1 MNKIN
6 FAIIGGGWRTEFYI
20 RIAKQLPQLFT
31 ISSIYIRNEQKAKA
45 FQEKWDV
52 PVTSSIDELVA
63 DQQLQF
69 IVMCIS
75 KTNAA
80 SELLKLAQL
89 NIPILA
95 ETPPAVTIEE
105 IKSLYQHRNKLK
117 HIAIAEQYIEQPLH
131 ASRLKL
137 IQSGLIGEVNH
148 AQVSVAHGYHGLNLI
163 RAWLGIAD
171 EACTIIG
178 TKTSDPVVEGPTRHT
193 LPSEHNIVYP
203 QQELAILQ
211 FANGKSALFDFG
223 REQYFSPIR
232 TPRVL
237 IRGTMGEIVSE
248 RVNWSAAPALY
259 SSSELV
265 HKVSGLRGELR
276 TLSLEGIQF
285 QGDWLYKNPFFP
297 AALSEEE
304 IAMAQTLLN
313 MNKFVTQGEHFY
325 TLENALIDTYLSLK
339 LEQAFELKQA
349 VVANFHEE
357 IKDC

>member
-1 MNKIN
+1 MNKIQ

-20 RIAKQLPQLFT
+20 RIAKQLPQLFK

-163 RAWLGIAD
+163 RASLGVNQ

-178 TKTSDPVVEGPTRHT
+178 TKVNDPVVEGPGRHT
-193 LPSEHNIVYP
+193 QPSEHVIVTP

-211 FANGKSALFDFG
+211 FANGKSALFDFC

-232 TPRVL
+232 SPRML
-237 IRGTMGEIVSE
+237 IRGTKGEIVSE
-248 RVNWSAAPALY
+248 QVNWTSAPAQY
-259 SSSELV
+259 SSGELV
-265 HKVSGLRGELR
+265 PKVSGLRGELVP
-276 TLSLEGIQF
+276 LSLEGIQF
-285 QGDWLYKNPFFP
+285 QGDWLYRNPFFP
-297 AALSEEE
+297 AALTEEE

-313 MNKFVTQGEHFY
+313 MSSFVTEGTAFY
-325 TLENALIDTYLSLK
+325 TLEDALLDTYLAIK
-339 LEQAFELKQA
+339 LEQALEQKQA
-349 VVANFHEE
+349 VIADFIAEMNGN
-357 IKDC
+357 

>member
-1 MNKIN
+1 MNKIQ

-31 ISSIYIRNEQKAKA
+31 ISNIYIRNEQKAKA

-52 PVTSSIDELVA
+52 PVTSSIDELID

-105 IKSLYQHRNKLK
+105 IKSLYQHRNEMN

-131 ASRLKL
+131 KARLKL

-148 AQVSVAHGYHGLNLI
+148 AQVSVAHGYHGINLM
-163 RAWLGIAD
+163 RSWLGIGQ
-171 EACTIIG
+171 EACTIIA
-178 TKTSDPVVEGPTRHT
+178 TKVSDPVVEGPTRHT
-193 LPSEHNIVYP
+193 LPSEHRIVTP

-211 FANGKSALFDFG
+211 FANGKSGLFDFC

-232 TPRVL
+232 TPRLL
-237 IRGTMGEIVSE
+237 IRGTKGEIVSE
-248 RVNWSAAPALY
+248 QVNWTSAPAQY
-259 SSSELV
+259 CSSELV
-265 HKVSGLRGELR
+265 PKVAGLRGELR
-276 TLSLEGIQF
+276 PLSLEGIQF

-304 IAMAQTLLN
+304 IAMAHTLLN
-313 MNKFVTQGEHFY
+313 MSKFVGEGEEFY
-325 TLENALIDTYLSLK
+325 SLEDALLDTYLAIK
-339 LEQAFELKQA
+339 LEQALEQKQA
-349 VVANFHEE
+349 VSADFIAEMN
-357 IKDC
+357 DN